1 MLITSVFKLVIV
13 ALLSGIAA
21 SAPSNEQ
28 VLEVL
33 EGIIVGAI
41 DSEVPSLQTCVND
54 VLEDIGRDIVESV
67 KQLEDQ
73 ESLRLAK
80 KSIHMIGDS
89 FVSLADVVSDCG
101 LAVQEV
107 EKLQNIGANF
117 ADPVTFAYHVGKDL
131 IVNGVSIYDDVQLA
145 ITDYHDENWFD
156 MGVQIGSA
164 VALAM
169 LGSTELPLLTT
180 DHKMTAALQVLEGV
194 ISGAVDAELPNVE
207 TCATD
212 VLEEIGQDIVK
223 SVAELKLA
231 ADREDAESSVHAIGD
246 SFVCLA
252 DAVKDCGLA
261 VQEVEKL
268 QKIGANFA
276 DPATFAYHVGKDLIV
291 NGVSIYD
298 DVQLAITDYHDENW
312 FDMGVQV
319 GEVVALAMLGSDLP
333 VLADA
338 KMQ

>member
-1 MLITSVFKLVIV
+1 M
-13 ALLSGIAA
+13 
-21 SAPSNEQ
+21 Q
-28 VLEVL
+28 
-33 EGIIVGAI
+33 
-41 DSEVPSLQTCVND
+41 
-54 VLEDIGRDIVESV
+54 
-67 KQLEDQ
+67 
-73 ESLRLAK
+73 AK
-80 KSIHMIGDS
+80 KSIHKIGDS
-89 FVSLADVVSDCG
+89 FVSLADVVKDCG

-107 EKLQNIGANF
+107 EKLENIGAKF

-156 MGVQIGSA
+156 MGVQVGSA
-164 VALAM
+164 VALAV
-169 LGSTELPLLTT
+169 LGSGLPLLMT
-180 DHKMTAALQVLEGV
+180 DRKTAALQVLEGV

-212 VLEEIGQDIVK
+212 ILEEIGQDIME
-223 SVAELKLA
+223 SVAELEWATDKV
-231 ADREDAESSVHAIGD
+231 DAEWSVRMIGE
-246 SFVCLA
+246 SFVSLA
-252 DAVKDCGLA
+252 DVAQDCGLA
-261 VQEVEKL
+261 VREVEKL

-276 DPATFAYHVGKDLIV
+276 DPVTFAYHVGKDLIV

-298 DVQLAITDYHDENW
+298 DVQLAITDYKQENW

-319 GEVVALAMLGSDLP
+319 GEVVALAVLGSDLQ